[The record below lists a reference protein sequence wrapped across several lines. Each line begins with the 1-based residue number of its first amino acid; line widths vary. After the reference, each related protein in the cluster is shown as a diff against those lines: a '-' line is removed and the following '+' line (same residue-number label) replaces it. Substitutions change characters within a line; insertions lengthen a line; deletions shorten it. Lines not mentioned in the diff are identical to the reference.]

1 MVAQSETL
9 QRIAR
14 LTPLADVLGL
24 IETLGQPVASQQ
36 IPVGRAFGLTLAE
49 DVIAPSS
56 RPQAVL
62 ALRDGWA
69 VRAEDLTDASPY
81 GPIPLTPPPAWC
93 DVGDPLPAGADAVA
107 PVDAVDWRDRTAE
120 AVAPVAPGEG
130 VLARGTDAA
139 VGSLLRPAGTR
150 LRRSDLAVLGATGIE
165 RVSVRAPRIR
175 LAGAVAGTFPAAIV
189 DMLAG
194 VVAANGGVATVQPDD
209 AADRLDRAMR
219 DDTVDAVVIVGGT
232 GGGRRDA
239 SVRALTRHGKVAA
252 HGFAIAPG
260 ETAALGEVDRRPV
273 LLIPGRIDSAL
284 AVWLLIGRPLLA
296 RLAGGTVESA
306 GFDAVLSRKV
316 TSRLG
321 FAEVVPVRRDND
333 GVTPL
338 ASDYLPLAALT
349 AADGWVLVGA
359 DSEGHP
365 AGARVRVRPLP

>member
-1 MVAQSETL
+1 
-9 QRIAR
+9 
-14 LTPLADVLGL
+14 
-24 IETLGQPVASQQ
+24 
-36 IPVGRAFGLTLAE
+36 
-49 DVIAPSS
+49 
-56 RPQAVL
+56 
-62 ALRDGWA
+62 
-69 VRAEDLTDASPY
+69 
-81 GPIPLTPPPAWC
+81 
-93 DVGDPLPAGADAVA
+93 
-107 PVDAVDWRDRTAE
+107 
-120 AVAPVAPGEG
+120 
-130 VLARGTDAA
+130 
-139 VGSLLRPAGTR
+139 
-150 LRRSDLAVLGATGIE
+150 LGATGIE

-194 VVAANGGVATVQPDD
+194 VVAADGGVATVQPDD

-252 HGFAIAPG
+252 HGIAIAPG

-273 LLIPGRIDSAL
+273 LLVPGRIDSAL

-306 GFDAVLSRKV
+306 GFDAALSRKV